1 MSILKSAAAVLLAG
15 AGALGM
21 SATAFAVTPTP
32 APAGPLTI
40 ALTCDTGR
48 TGSGTFTVT
57 ANGRFMIVTVACD
70 RSATVTNAFWKAG
83 SPATIHQTRAPFGAL
98 LARNVTITLRA
109 TAQTVAIRDFRPT
122 TTTTA
127 TLAQTGGGMPAVPI
141 GLALVGLMMLGI
153 GGNVLVGRRER
164 N

>member
-1 MSILKSAAAVLLAG
+1 MSILKSATAVLLAG
-15 AGALGM
+15 AAALAT

-40 ALTCDTGR
+40 ALTCDTGP

-109 TAQTVAIRDFRPT
+109 TAQTVAIRDFRAAQ
-122 TTTTA
+122 TTTA
-127 TLAQTGGGMPAVPI
+127 TLAQTGGGWPALPI
-141 GLALVGLMMLGI
+141 GLGLVGLLLLGI
-153 GGNVLVGRRER
+153 GGTVLTGRKQPS
-164 N
+164 

>member
-15 AGALGM
+15 AGALVM
-21 SATAFAVTPTP
+21 SVTAFAVTPTP

-57 ANGRFMIVTVACD
+57 ANGRFVIVTVACD

-109 TAQTVAIRDFRPT
+109 TPQTVFIRDFRAA

-127 TLAQTGGGMPAVPI
+127 TLAQTGGGLPALPI

-153 GGNVLVGRRER
+153 GGTVLKSQSRR